1 MFPLVT
7 KAAGMMITRSDVRVQ
22 VLLGHLLAT
31 LLVVVALHPRAL
43 GAQDMPPD
51 SVPAGAERNTVA
63 LSFVTQDLTFVVEDV
78 YRVRETARE
87 VLIELSAD
95 VLFDFDKADI
105 KASAVTSLK
114 RAATQIRESARGDVR
129 VEGHTDSKGSNEYN
143 QTLSEQRADAVR
155 NWFVSE
161 SGIADLQFVARGFGE
176 TRPVVPN
183 EKGGGED
190 DPLGRQR
197 NRRVEIIV
205 MVVD

>member
-31 LLVVVALHPRAL
+31 LLVVVALYSRAL

-87 VLIELSAD
+87 VL
-95 VLFDFDKADI
+95 
-105 KASAVTSLK
+105 
-114 RAATQIRESARGDVR
+114 
-129 VEGHTDSKGSNEYN
+129 H
-143 QTLSEQRADAVR
+143 
-155 NWFVSE
+155 
-161 SGIADLQFVARGFGE
+161 
-176 TRPVVPN
+176 
-183 EKGGGED
+183 
-190 DPLGRQR
+190 
-197 NRRVEIIV
+197 
-205 MVVD
+205 